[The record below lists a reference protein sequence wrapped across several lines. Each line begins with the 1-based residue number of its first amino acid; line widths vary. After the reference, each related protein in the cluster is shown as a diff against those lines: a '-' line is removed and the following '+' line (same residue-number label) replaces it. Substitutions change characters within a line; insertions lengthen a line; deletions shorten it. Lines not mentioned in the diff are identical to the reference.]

1 MRQACDVCAEL
12 DCLLAFAEA
21 SRAYN
26 YCRPQMS
33 EDTIIDIDQGRH
45 PLQEQVVDIFV
56 PNSAQ
61 LVGGV
66 GLGDSAESQAEV
78 DSLSMFSSIVL
89 CTGANA
95 CGKSVYLKQVALIQY
110 MAQIGW

>member
-33 EDTIIDIDQGRH
+33 EDSIIDIDQGRH

-66 GLGDSAESQAEV
+66 GLGDSAEPRAEV